1 MEWIMLVMAV
11 SSLALALIGWALSKT
26 QFAYCL
32 FVDVAFNV
40 SALLAIV
47 TIAIFISRLVEISLC

>member
-1 MEWIMLVMAV
+1 MAWIMLVMAV

-40 SALLAIV
+40 SALLAVGTIV
-47 TIAIFISRLVEISLC
+47 IVIFRIAGIS